1 MPILLTSTIRE
12 KPSQTLQQIKSESMK
27 IFCIG
32 RNYAEHAKELG
43 NAIPDEPVIFIKPKS
58 ALLQSHTPFYYPEFT
73 NELHYECELVLR
85 VSKNGKYIQERHA
98 SKYYNG
104 VTAGIDFTA
113 RDIQNELKEK
123 GLPWEKAKGWDNS
136 AVVGKWVDIT
146 PKLNLKDINFCLY
159 KNKELVQQGNSKDMI
174 FNFDAIVANISN
186 YFSINIGDLI
196 FTGTPAGVGECVVG
210 DELEGFI
217 ESDSLFQVEVK

>member
-1 MPILLTSTIRE
+1 
-12 KPSQTLQQIKSESMK
+12 MK

-73 NELHYECELVLR
+73 NELNYECELVLR
-85 VSKNGKYIQERHA
+85 ISKNGKYIQDRHA
-98 SKYYNG
+98 SKYYNA

-136 AVVGKWVDIT
+136 AVIGKWINIT
-146 PKLNLKDINFCLY
+146 PKINLKDINFCLY
-159 KNKELVQQGNSKDMI
+159 KNKELVQQGNCKDMI
-174 FNFDAIVANISN
+174 FSFDQIVANISN
-186 YFSINIGDLI
+186 YFSLNIGDLI

-210 DELEGFI
+210 DQLEGFI
-217 ESDSLFQVEVK
+217 EDESLFEVEVK